1 MATSSLQNLR
11 LALDLVS
18 TSPAAPTPQAVPRA
32 AKKAAPGGFGMTVAP
47 AAPAAETPPPP
58 PAQSWARHPNI
69 QGFGIAERITQGQ
82 KLKDVA
88 LKVYVERKLPA
99 GQLDSPVPK
108 QVMLPGMSTPVDTD
122 VQEIGKVVLEANTSR
137 HRPAMP
143 GCGLGHFE
151 VTAGTFGC
159 LVRKKG
165 KPELYIL
172 SNSHVLANSGTGKA
186 GDVILQAAMFDGGV
200 QPGDVLCQL
209 TEWVPFKFGDGAYDN
224 LVDAAIALVKNP
236 KEVTSTVN
244 LIGVPPKGISKN
256 LRRGMKVKKVG
267 RTTDLTSG
275 EITDVDFRT
284 SLTYPTPDGGE
295 GNVGLRDQVLCTRF
309 TAGGDSGAAVFNA
322 QNQIVGLHFAG
333 TPSTSIFNRITN
345 VLDALGLE
353 IVTQAI

>member
-18 TSPAAPTPQAVPRA
+18 TAPAVPVPPDEP
-32 AKKAAPGGFGMTVAP
+32 KKKPASRGMGMAVAP
-47 AAPAAETPPPP
+47 QTEVVPKAPA
-58 PAQSWARHPNI
+58 QNWARHPNI

-99 GQLDSPVPK
+99 GKLDSPVPK

-186 GDVILQAAMFDGGV
+186 GDVILQSAMFDGGV
-200 QPGDVLCQL
+200 QPADVLCKL
-209 TEWVPFKFGDGAYDN
+209 TEWVPFKFGDDTFDN
-224 LVDAAIALVKNP
+224 LVDAAIAQVKP
-236 KEVTSTVN
+236 AVVTSKVN
-244 LIGVPPKGISKN
+244 LIGVPPKGVGTVV
-256 LRRGMKVKKVG
+256 RRGMKVKKVG

-284 SLTYPTPDGGE
+284 SLPYPKPDGSGE
-295 GNVGLRDQVLCTRF
+295 GNVGMRDQVLCTRF
-309 TAGGDSGAAVFNA
+309 TAGGDSGAAIFNA
-322 QNQIVGLHFAG
+322 RNQIVGLHFAG

-353 IVTQAI
+353 IVTEAL

>member
-18 TSPAAPTPQAVPRA
+18 TAPAVPAPPEPKKKPVSRGMGMAVAPQAEAAP
-32 AKKAAPGGFGMTVAP
+32 KAP
-47 AAPAAETPPPP
+47 A
-58 PAQSWARHPNI
+58 QNWARHPNI

-99 GQLDSPVPK
+99 GKLDSPVPK
-108 QVMLPGMSTPVDTD
+108 QVMLPGMAEPVDTD

-186 GDVILQAAMFDGGV
+186 GDVILQSALFDGGL
-200 QPGDVLCQL
+200 QPADVLCKL
-209 TEWVPFKFGDGAYDN
+209 SEWVPFKFGDDTFDN
-224 LVDAAIALVKNP
+224 LVDAAIAQVKP
-236 KEVTSTVN
+236 ADVTSKVN
-244 LIGVPPKGISKN
+244 LIGVPPKGVGTVV
-256 LRRGMKVKKVG
+256 RRGMKVRKVG

-284 SLTYPTPDGGE
+284 SLPYPKPDGSGE
-295 GNVGLRDQVLCTRF
+295 GNVGMRDQVLCTRF
-309 TAGGDSGAAVFNA
+309 TAGGDSGAAVFNSS
-322 QNQIVGLHFAG
+322 NQIVGLHFAG

>member
-1 MATSSLQNLR
+1 MATNPLQNLR
-11 LALDLVS
+11 RALHLVTTTPPS
-18 TSPAAPTPQAVPRA
+18 PPAATAAPGLLGMAAAPPAAPSPPQ
-32 AKKAAPGGFGMTVAP
+32 
-47 AAPAAETPPPP
+47 
-58 PAQSWARHPNI
+58 QDWARHPNI

-88 LKVYVERKLPA
+88 LKVYVERKLPLSK
-99 GQLDSPVPK
+99 LDAPVPK
-108 QVMLPGMSTPVDTD
+108 QVMLPGMKEPVDTD
-122 VQEIGKVVLEANTSR
+122 VQEIGKVALEANTSR

-186 GDVILQAAMFDGGV
+186 GDVILQAAVFDGGE
-200 QPGDVLCQL
+200 QPADVLCQL
-209 TEWVPFKFGDGAYDN
+209 SEWVPFKFGDDSFDN
-224 LVDAAIALVKNP
+224 LVDAAIAQVKSTD
-236 KEVTSTVN
+236 VTSRVN
-244 LIGVPPKGISKN
+244 LIGVPPKGVGTV

-284 SLTYPTPDGGE
+284 SIPYPMPAGGT
-295 GNVGLRDQVLCTRF
+295 GNVGLRDQVLCTRY
-309 TAGGDSGAAVFNA
+309 TAGGDSGAAVFNK
-322 QNQIVGLHFAG
+322 NNEIVGLHFAG
-333 TPSTSIFNRITN
+333 TPSTSIFNRISN

>member
-1 MATSSLQNLR
+1 MATNFQNLR
-11 LALDLVS
+11 RALNLV
-18 TSPAAPTPQAVPRA
+18 TSPQPAAEAVPEAA
-32 AKKAAPGGFGMTVAP
+32 AKKAASRGLGMAAAPP
-47 AAPAAETPPPP
+47 AAPAL
-58 PAQSWARHPNI
+58 PAQDWASHPNI

-88 LKVYVERKLPA
+88 LKVYVERKLPLS
-99 GQLDSPVPK
+99 QVDTPVPK
-108 QVMLPGMSTPVDTD
+108 QVMLPGMKEPVDTD

-186 GDVILQAAMFDGGV
+186 GDAILQAAMYDGGA
-200 QPGDVLCQL
+200 QPADVLCQL
-209 TEWVPFKFGDGAYDN
+209 TEWVPFKFGDDTYDN
-224 LVDAAIALVKNP
+224 LVDAAIAQVKP
-236 KEVTSTVN
+236 ADVTSAVN
-244 LIGVPPKGISKN
+244 LIGVPKGIGGMV
-256 LRRGMKVKKVG
+256 RRGMKVRKVG

-284 SLTYPTPDGGE
+284 SLPYPLPDGSGT
-295 GNVGLRDQVLCTRF
+295 GNVGMRDQVLCTRF
-309 TAGGDSGAAVFNA
+309 TAGGDSGAAIFNA
-322 QNQIVGLHFAG
+322 NDEIVGLHFAG

-345 VLDALGLE
+345 VLDALGL
-353 IVTQAI
+353 

>member
-1 MATSSLQNLR
+1 MATNFPNLR
-11 LALDLVS
+11 RALHLVS
-18 TSPAAPTPQAVPRA
+18 TVAPP
-32 AKKAAPGGFGMTVAP
+32 AP
-47 AAPAAETPPPP
+47 AAAATAKSAPRLLGMAAAPQAAQPPP
-58 PAQSWARHPNI
+58 QQDWARHPNI
-69 QGFGIAERITQGQ
+69 QGFGIAERITQGK

-88 LKVYVERKLPA
+88 LKVYVERKLPLNKVDA
-99 GQLDSPVPK
+99 PVPK
-108 QVMLPGMSTPVDTD
+108 QVMLPGMKEPVDTD
-122 VQEIGKVVLEANTSR
+122 VQEIGKVALEANTSR

-143 GCGLGHFE
+143 GCGLGHFA

-186 GDVILQAAMFDGGV
+186 GDVILQAAMFDGGE
-200 QPGDVLCQL
+200 QPADVLCQL
-209 TEWVPFKFGDGAYDN
+209 SEWVPFKFGDDTFEN
-224 LVDAAIALVKNP
+224 LVDAAIAQVKP
-236 KEVTSTVN
+236 TDVTSAVN
-244 LIGVPPKGISKN
+244 LIGVPPKGVGSI

-284 SLTYPTPDGGE
+284 SIPYPMPDGSGD
-295 GNVGLRDQVLCTRF
+295 GNVGLRDQVLCTRY
-309 TAGGDSGAAVFNA
+309 TAGGDSGAAVFNT
-322 QNQIVGLHFAG
+322 NNEIVGLHFAG
-333 TPSTSIFNRITN
+333 TPSTSIFNRISN

>member
-1 MATSSLQNLR
+1 MATNPLQNLR

-18 TSPAAPTPQAVPRA
+18 TAPSQPAPPVAKKKPAA
-32 AKKAAPGGFGMTVAP
+32 GGFGMA
-47 AAPAAETPPPP
+47 AAPQAAAAAPP
-58 PAQSWARHPNI
+58 QNWASHPNI

-99 GQLDSPVPK
+99 GKLDSPVPK
-108 QVMLPGMSTPVDTD
+108 QVMLPGMSEPVDTD

-172 SNSHVLANSGTGKA
+172 SNSHVLANSGTGKV
-186 GDVILQAAMFDGGV
+186 GDVILQSAMFDGGV
-200 QPGDVLCQL
+200 QPADVLCQL
-209 TEWVPFKFGDGAYDN
+209 TEWVPFKFGDNTYDN
-224 LVDAAIALVKNP
+224 LVDAAIAQVKP
-236 KEVTSTVN
+236 ADVTSKVN
-244 LIGVPPKGISKN
+244 LIGVPPKGVGTVV
-256 LRRGMKVKKVG
+256 RRGMKVKKVG

-284 SLTYPTPDGGE
+284 AISYPKPDGGE
-295 GNVGLRDQVLCTRF
+295 GNVGLRDQVLCTR
-309 TAGGDSGAAVFNA
+309 
-322 QNQIVGLHFAG
+322 
-333 TPSTSIFNRITN
+333 
-345 VLDALGLE
+345 
-353 IVTQAI
+353 

>member
-1 MATSSLQNLR
+1 MATNPLQNLR

-18 TSPAAPTPQAVPRA
+18 TAPSQPAPPVAKKKPAA
-32 AKKAAPGGFGMTVAP
+32 GGFGMA
-47 AAPAAETPPPP
+47 AAPQAAAAAPP
-58 PAQSWARHPNI
+58 QNWASHPNI

-99 GQLDSPVPK
+99 GKLDSPVPK
-108 QVMLPGMSTPVDTD
+108 QVMLPGMSEPVDTD

-186 GDVILQAAMFDGGV
+186 GDVILQSAMFDGGV
-200 QPGDVLCQL
+200 QPADVLCQL
-209 TEWVPFKFGDGAYDN
+209 TEWVPFKFGDNTYDN
-224 LVDAAIALVKNP
+224 LVDAAIAQVKP
-236 KEVTSTVN
+236 ADVTSKVN
-244 LIGVPPKGISKN
+244 LIGVPPKGVGTVV
-256 LRRGMKVKKVG
+256 RRGMKVKKVG

-284 SLTYPTPDGGE
+284 SLPYPMPGGGE
-295 GNVGLRDQVLCTRF
+295 GNVGMRDQVLCTRF
-309 TAGGDSGAAVFNA
+309 TAGGDSGAAVFNTN
-322 QNQIVGLHFAG
+322 NQIVGLHFAG

-353 IVTQAI
+353 VVTAAI

>member
-1 MATSSLQNLR
+1 MATNPLQNLR
-11 LALDLVS
+11 RALHLVT
-18 TSPAAPTPQAVPRA
+18 TSPSAPPPTA
-32 AKKAAPGGFGMTVAP
+32 KAAPRGLGMA
-47 AAPAAETPPPP
+47 AAPAAQASVAPPPQ
-58 PAQSWARHPNI
+58 QSWARHPNI

-88 LKVYVERKLPA
+88 LKVYVERKLPLE
-99 GQLDSPVPK
+99 QLDNPVPK
-108 QVMLPGMSTPVDTD
+108 QVMLPGMKEPVDTD

-165 KPELYIL
+165 KPDLYIL

-186 GDVILQAAMFDGGV
+186 GDAILQAAVYDGGA
-200 QPGDVLCQL
+200 QPADVLCEL
-209 TEWVPFKFGDGAYDN
+209 TEWVPFKFGDDTYDN
-224 LVDAAIALVKNP
+224 LVDAAIALVKP
-236 KEVTSTVN
+236 ADVTSAVN
-244 LIGVPPKGISKN
+244 LIGVPKGVGSVV
-256 LRRGMKVKKVG
+256 RRGMKVRKVG

-284 SLTYPTPDGGE
+284 SLPYPMPAGGT
-295 GNVGLRDQVLCTRF
+295 GNVGMRDQVLCTRY
-309 TAGGDSGAAVFNA
+309 TAGGDSGAAVFNS
-322 QNQIVGLHFAG
+322 NDEIVGLHFAG
-333 TPSTSIFNRITN
+333 TPSTSIFNRISN

>member
-1 MATSSLQNLR
+1 MATNSLQNLR
-11 LALDLVS
+11 LALDLV
-18 TSPAAPTPQAVPRA
+18 TTAPAAQP
-32 AKKAAPGGFGMTVAP
+32 KAAPRRGGFGMAP
-47 AAPAAETPPPP
+47 AAAVEEVAP
-58 PAQSWARHPNI
+58 QKSWASHPNI
-69 QGFGIAERITQGQ
+69 QGFGIAERITQGK

-88 LKVYVERKLPA
+88 LKVYVERKLPT
-99 GQLDSPVPK
+99 GKLDAPVPK
-108 QVMLPGMSTPVDTD
+108 QVMLPGMSEPVDTD

-186 GDVILQAAMFDGGV
+186 GDAILQAAIFDGGA
-200 QPGDVLCQL
+200 QPADVLCEL
-209 TEWVPFKFGDGAYDN
+209 TEWVPFKFGDDTFEN
-224 LVDAAIALVKNP
+224 FVDAAIAKVKTAD
-236 KEVTSTVN
+236 VTSRVN
-244 LIGVPPKGISKN
+244 LIGVAPKGVGTVV
-256 LRRGMKVKKVG
+256 RRGMKVKKVG

-284 SLTYPTPDGGE
+284 SLPYPLPDKSGT
-295 GNVGLRDQVLCTRF
+295 GNVGMRDQVLCTRY
-309 TAGGDSGAAVFNA
+309 TAGGDSGAAVFNSK
-322 QNQIVGLHFAG
+322 NQIVGLHFAG
-333 TPSTSIFNRITN
+333 TPSTSIFNRITH
-345 VLDALGLE
+345 VLDALDLE

>member
-1 MATSSLQNLR
+1 MATNSLQNLR

-18 TSPAAPTPQAVPRA
+18 TSPAAP
-32 AKKAAPGGFGMTVAP
+32 PGGKKP
-47 AAPAAETPPPP
+47 AAFGITGASKPPV
-58 PAQSWARHPNI
+58 QNWARHPNI

-99 GQLDSPVPK
+99 GKLDSPPVPK
-108 QVMLPGMSTPVDTD
+108 QVMLAGMSTPVDTD

-186 GDVILQAAMFDGGV
+186 GDVILQSAVFDGGV
-200 QPGDVLCQL
+200 QPADVLCKL
-209 TEWVPFKFGDGAYDN
+209 TEWVPFKFGDAFDN
-224 LVDAAIALVKNP
+224 LVDAAIAQVKP
-236 KEVTSTVN
+236 TDVTSKVN
-244 LIGVPPKGISKN
+244 LIGVAPKGVGTVV
-256 LRRGMKVKKVG
+256 RRGMKVKKVG

-284 SLTYPTPDGGE
+284 SLPYPKPDGSGD
-295 GNVGLRDQVLCTRF
+295 GNVGMRDQVLCTRY
-309 TAGGDSGAAVFNA
+309 TAGGDSGAAVFNTK
-322 QNQIVGLHFAG
+322 NQIVGLHFAG

-353 IVTQAI
+353 IVTEAI

>member
-1 MATSSLQNLR
+1 MATNTLQNLR
-11 LALDLVS
+11 LALDLV
-18 TSPAAPTPQAVPRA
+18 TT
-32 AKKAAPGGFGMTVAP
+32 AP
-47 AAPAAETPPPP
+47 AAPKAGPRRGMGMAPAETQ
-58 PAQSWARHPNI
+58 AVQQARKSWANQPNI
-69 QGFGIAERITQGQ
+69 QGFGIAERITQGK

-99 GQLDSPVPK
+99 GSLDSPIPK
-108 QVMLPGMSTPVDTD
+108 QVQLPGMSAPVDTD

-172 SNSHVLANSGTGKA
+172 SNSHVLANSGTGKK
-186 GDVILQAAMFDGGV
+186 GDAILQAAQFDGGA
-200 QPGDVLCQL
+200 QPADVLCQL
-209 TEWVPFKFGDGAYDN
+209 SEWVPFKFGDDTYEN
-224 LVDAAIALVKNP
+224 LVDAAIAMVKP
-236 KEVTSTVN
+236 GDVTSAVN
-244 LIGVPPKGISKN
+244 LIGVPPKGVGTV

-284 SLTYPTPDGGE
+284 SLPYPKPDGSGD
-295 GNVGLRDQVLCTRF
+295 GNVGMRDQVLCTRY
-309 TAGGDSGAAVFNA
+309 TAGGDSGAAVFNSK
-322 QNQIVGLHFAG
+322 NQIVGLHFAG
-333 TPSTSIFNRITN
+333 TPSTSIFNRISN
-345 VLDALGLE
+345 VLDALSLE